1 MRKYNS
7 RKRNLY
13 YDEVIRL
20 YYQKGMSGCQIS
32 QILPIGTTA
41 VSEWIRN
48 FALNNPDNE
57 YVVMNKAQEFYK
69 SESTKKTVSQ
79 EVKTPSLEESADIK
93 QLQKEIAQLK
103 KQLRNES
110 MRADLYNEI
119 INVAEKKFNIS
130 IRKKAGT
137 KQ

>member
-20 YYQKGMSGCQIS
+20 YYQKGMSGRQIS

-57 YVVMNKAQEFYK
+57 YVVMNKFYK
-69 SESTKKTVSQ
+69 SEATKKTVSQ
-79 EVKTPSLEESADIK
+79 EVKTPSLEESTDIK

-130 IRKKAGT
+130 IRKKTGT

>member
-1 MRKYNS
+1 
-7 RKRNLY
+7 
-13 YDEVIRL
+13 
-20 YYQKGMSGCQIS
+20 MSGRQIS

-57 YVVMNKAQEFYK
+57 YVVMNKFYK
-69 SESTKKTVSQ
+69 SEATKKTVSQ
-79 EVKTPSLEESADIK
+79 EVKTPSLEESTDIK
-93 QLQKEIAQLK
+93 QLQTEIAQLK